1 MYLGKNPFS
10 ISFGRKPVEY
20 ITRLSDSN
28 RVITTFTQPP
38 VTDQVY
44 ILMGIRGSGKTVL
57 LTDICERIGRM
68 KNWLVI
74 KISPLDDILEALYS
88 DLQNSRYFNPSNYEA
103 SYGLSLFG
111 ASVTVNHQRPELNLV
126 DAIDKTLAVFQ
137 KQGIKVLV
145 AIDEATNT
153 PQMQRF
159 ASAFQFF
166 ISNNRPLYFLA
177 TGLYDEIM
185 SLQDVKNLTFLYRSP
200 KIVLAPLNQMAVAN
214 AYASIFKLDQE
225 QSIKMAKLTRGYPFA
240 FQTLGYVCWEQGNC
254 EIGEDTLQEYDQLLA
269 DASYAKLWSELSELD
284 QRVLSV
290 IAENEG
296 GKVKEFRER
305 LEMNPNLFNQYRR
318 RLKNQG
324 LIDTRQYGTISFTL
338 PRFAEFVRFE
348 TY

>member
-1 MYLGKNPFS
+1 MTGL
-10 ISFGRKPVEY
+10 RA
-20 ITRLSDSN
+20 
-28 RVITTFTQPP
+28 
-38 VTDQVY
+38 
-44 ILMGIRGSGKTVL
+44 SGKTVL
-57 LTDICERIGRM
+57 LTDICEWIGRM

-88 DLQNSRYFNPSNYEA
+88 DLQNSRYFNPDNYEA

-126 DAIDKTLAVFQ
+126 DAIDKTLAAFQ

-159 ASAFQFF
+159 ASAFQLF

-185 SLQDVKNLTFLYRSP
+185 SLQDVKNLTFLYWSP

-214 AYASIFKLDQE
+214 AYSSIFKLDQD

-240 FQTLGYVCWEQGNC
+240 LQTLGYVCWEQGTC
-254 EIGEDTLQEYDQLLA
+254 EIGGDTLQEYDQLLA

-305 LEMNPNLFNQYRR
+305 LQMNPNLFNQYRR
-318 RLKNQG
+318 RLKNQD
-324 LIDTRQYGTISFTL
+324 LIDARQYGTISFAL

>member
-1 MYLGKNPFS
+1 
-10 ISFGRKPVEY
+10 
-20 ITRLSDSN
+20 
-28 RVITTFTQPP
+28 
-38 VTDQVY
+38 
-44 ILMGIRGSGKTVL
+44 
-57 LTDICERIGRM
+57 M

-88 DLQNSRYFNPSNYEA
+88 DLQNSRYFNPDNYEA

-126 DAIDKTLAVFQ
+126 DAIDKTLAAFQ

-159 ASAFQFF
+159 ASAFQLF

-177 TGLYDEIM
+177 TGLYYEIM
-185 SLQDVKNLTFLYRSP
+185 SLQDVKNLTFLYWSP

-214 AYASIFKLDQE
+214 AYSSIFKLDQD

-240 FQTLGYVCWEQGNC
+240 FQTLGYVCWEQGTC
-254 EIGEDTLQEYDQLLA
+254 EIGGDTLQEYDQLLA

-305 LEMNPNLFNQYRR
+305 LQMNPNLFNQYRR

-324 LIDTRQYGTISFTL
+324 LIDARQYGTISFAL

>member
-1 MYLGKNPFS
+1 MPPNYIARNKE
-10 ISFGRKPVEY
+10 GRQIIEAFV
-20 ITRLSDSN
+20 
-28 RVITTFTQPP
+28 QGGH
-38 VTDQVY
+38 VY
-44 ILMGIRGSGKTVL
+44 FLTGLRASGKTVL
-57 LTDICERIGRM
+57 LTDICEWIGRM
-68 KNWLVI
+68 KNWMVI

-88 DLQNSRYFNPSNYEA
+88 DLQNSRYFNPDNYEA

-126 DAIDKTLAVFQ
+126 DAIDKTLAAFQ

-159 ASAFQFF
+159 ASAFQLF

-185 SLQDVKNLTFLYRSP
+185 SLQDVKNLTFLYWSP

-214 AYASIFKLDQE
+214 AYSSIFKLDQD

-240 FQTLGYVCWEQGNC
+240 FQTLGYVCWEQGTC
-254 EIGEDTLQEYDQLLA
+254 EIGGDTLQEYDQLLA

-305 LEMNPNLFNQYRR
+305 LQMNPNLFNQYRR

-324 LIDTRQYGTISFTL
+324 LIDARQYGTISFAL

>member
-1 MYLGKNPFS
+1 MTGL
-10 ISFGRKPVEY
+10 RA
-20 ITRLSDSN
+20 
-28 RVITTFTQPP
+28 
-38 VTDQVY
+38 
-44 ILMGIRGSGKTVL
+44 SGKTVL
-57 LTDICERIGRM
+57 LTDICEWIGRM

-88 DLQNSRYFNPSNYEA
+88 DLQNSRYFNPDNYEA
-103 SYGLSLFG
+103 SYDLSVFG

-126 DAIDKTLAVFQ
+126 DAIDKTLATFQ

-145 AIDEATNT
+145 AIDEVTNT

-159 ASAFQFF
+159 ASAFQLF

-185 SLQDVKNLTFLYRSP
+185 SLQNVKN
-200 KIVLAPLNQMAVAN
+200 LNQMAVAN
-214 AYASIFKLDQE
+214 AYSSIFKLDQE

-284 QRVLSV
+284 
-290 IAENEG
+290 
-296 GKVKEFRER
+296 
-305 LEMNPNLFNQYRR
+305 
-318 RLKNQG
+318 
-324 LIDTRQYGTISFTL
+324 
-338 PRFAEFVRFE
+338 
-348 TY
+348 

>member
-1 MYLGKNPFS
+1 
-10 ISFGRKPVEY
+10 
-20 ITRLSDSN
+20 
-28 RVITTFTQPP
+28 
-38 VTDQVY
+38 
-44 ILMGIRGSGKTVL
+44 
-57 LTDICERIGRM
+57 M

-88 DLQNSRYFNPSNYEA
+88 DLQNSRYFNPNNYEA
-103 SYGLSLFG
+103 SYDLSLFG
-111 ASVTVNHQRPELNLV
+111 VSVTVNHQRPELNLV
-126 DAIDKTLAVFQ
+126 DAIDKTLATFQ

-145 AIDEATNT
+145 AIDEVTNT

-159 ASAFQFF
+159 ASAFQLF

-185 SLQDVKNLTFLYRSP
+185 SLQNVKNLTFLYRSP
-200 KIVLAPLNQMAVAN
+200 KIVLAPLKQTAVAN
-214 AYASIFKLDQE
+214 AYSSIFKLDQE

-269 DASYAKLWSELSELD
+269 DASYAKLWSELSESD

-305 LEMNPNLFNQYRR
+305 LQMNPNLFNQYRR

-324 LIDTRQYGTISFTL
+324 LIDARQYGTISFAL

>member
-1 MYLGKNPFS
+1 MTGL
-10 ISFGRKPVEY
+10 RA
-20 ITRLSDSN
+20 
-28 RVITTFTQPP
+28 
-38 VTDQVY
+38 
-44 ILMGIRGSGKTVL
+44 SGKTVL
-57 LTDICERIGRM
+57 LTDICEWIGRM
-68 KNWLVI
+68 KNWMVI

-88 DLQNSRYFNPSNYEA
+88 DLQNSRYFNPDNYEA

-126 DAIDKTLAVFQ
+126 DAIDKTLAAFQ

-159 ASAFQFF
+159 ASAFQLF

-185 SLQDVKNLTFLYRSP
+185 SLQDVKNLTFLYWSP

-214 AYASIFKLDQE
+214 AYSSIFKLDQD

-240 FQTLGYVCWEQGNC
+240 FQTLGYVCWEQGTC
-254 EIGEDTLQEYDQLLA
+254 EIGGDTLQEYDQLLA

-305 LEMNPNLFNQYRR
+305 LQMNPNLFNQYRR

-324 LIDTRQYGTISFTL
+324 LIDARQYGTISFAL

>member
-1 MYLGKNPFS
+1 MPPNYIARNKE
-10 ISFGRKPVEY
+10 GRQIIEA
-20 ITRLSDSN
+20 
-28 RVITTFTQPP
+28 FAQGGH
-38 VTDQVY
+38 VY
-44 ILMGIRGSGKTVL
+44 FLTGLRASGKTVL
-57 LTDICERIGRM
+57 LTDICEWIGRM

-88 DLQNSRYFNPSNYEA
+88 DLQNSRYFNPDNYEA

-126 DAIDKTLAVFQ
+126 DAIDKTLAAFQ

-159 ASAFQFF
+159 ASAFQLF

-185 SLQDVKNLTFLYRSP
+185 SLQDVKNLTFLYWSP

-214 AYASIFKLDQE
+214 AYSRIFKLDQD

-240 FQTLGYVCWEQGNC
+240 FQTLGYVCWEQGTC
-254 EIGEDTLQEYDQLLA
+254 EIGGDTLQEYDQLLA

-305 LEMNPNLFNQYRR
+305 LQMNPNLFNQYRR

-324 LIDTRQYGTISFTL
+324 LIDARQYGTISFAL

>member
-1 MYLGKNPFS
+1 MTGL
-10 ISFGRKPVEY
+10 RA
-20 ITRLSDSN
+20 
-28 RVITTFTQPP
+28 
-38 VTDQVY
+38 
-44 ILMGIRGSGKTVL
+44 SGKTVL
-57 LTDICERIGRM
+57 LTDICEWIGRM

-88 DLQNSRYFNPSNYEA
+88 DLQNSRYFNPDNYEA

-111 ASVTVNHQRPELNLV
+111 ASVTVNHQQPELNLV
-126 DAIDKTLAVFQ
+126 DAIDKTLAAFQ

-159 ASAFQFF
+159 ASAFQLF

-185 SLQDVKNLTFLYRSP
+185 SLQDVKNLTFLYWSP

-214 AYASIFKLDQE
+214 AYSSIFKLDQD

-240 FQTLGYVCWEQGNC
+240 FQTLGYVCWEQGTC
-254 EIGEDTLQEYDQLLA
+254 EIGGDTLQEYDQLLA

-305 LEMNPNLFNQYRR
+305 LQMNPNLFNQYRR

-324 LIDTRQYGTISFTL
+324 LIDAWQYGTISFAL

>member
-1 MYLGKNPFS
+1 MLKNPFS
-10 ISFGRKPVEY
+10 ISFGRMPPNY
-20 ITRLSDSN
+20 IARN
-28 RVITTFTQPP
+28 KEGRQIIEAFAQGGH
-38 VTDQVY
+38 VY
-44 ILMGIRGSGKTVL
+44 FLTGLRASGKTVL
-57 LTDICERIGRM
+57 LTDICEWIGRM

-88 DLQNSRYFNPSNYEA
+88 DLQNSRYFNPDNYEA

-126 DAIDKTLAVFQ
+126 DAIDKTLAAFQ

-159 ASAFQFF
+159 ASAFQLF

-177 TGLYDEIM
+177 TGLYYEIM
-185 SLQDVKNLTFLYRSP
+185 SLQDVKNLTFLYWSP

-214 AYASIFKLDQE
+214 AYSSIFKLDQD

-240 FQTLGYVCWEQGNC
+240 FQTLGYVCWEQGTC
-254 EIGEDTLQEYDQLLA
+254 EIGGDTLQEYDQLLA

-305 LEMNPNLFNQYRR
+305 LQMNPNLFNQYRR

-324 LIDTRQYGTISFTL
+324 LIDARQYGTISFAL

>member
-1 MYLGKNPFS
+1 MPPNYIARNKE
-10 ISFGRKPVEY
+10 GRQIIEA
-20 ITRLSDSN
+20 
-28 RVITTFTQPP
+28 FAQGGH
-38 VTDQVY
+38 VY
-44 ILMGIRGSGKTVL
+44 FLTGLRASGKTVL
-57 LTDICERIGRM
+57 LTDICEWIGRM

-88 DLQNSRYFNPSNYEA
+88 DLQNSRYFNPDNYEA

-126 DAIDKTLAVFQ
+126 DAIDKTLAAFQ

-159 ASAFQFF
+159 ASAFQLF

-185 SLQDVKNLTFLYRSP
+185 SLQDVKNLTFLYWSP

-214 AYASIFKLDQE
+214 AYSSIFKLDQD

-240 FQTLGYVCWEQGNC
+240 LQTLGYVCWEQGTC
-254 EIGEDTLQEYDQLLA
+254 EIGGDTLQEYDQLLA

-305 LEMNPNLFNQYRR
+305 LQMNPNLFNQYRR
-318 RLKNQG
+318 RLKNQD
-324 LIDTRQYGTISFTL
+324 LIDARQYGTISFAL

>member
-1 MYLGKNPFS
+1 MTGL
-10 ISFGRKPVEY
+10 RA
-20 ITRLSDSN
+20 
-28 RVITTFTQPP
+28 
-38 VTDQVY
+38 
-44 ILMGIRGSGKTVL
+44 SGKTVL
-57 LTDICERIGRM
+57 LTDICEWIGRM

-88 DLQNSRYFNPSNYEA
+88 DLQNSRYFNPDNYEA

-126 DAIDKTLAVFQ
+126 DAIDKTLAAFQ

-159 ASAFQFF
+159 ASAFQLF

-185 SLQDVKNLTFLYRSP
+185 SLQDVKNLTFLYWSP

-214 AYASIFKLDQE
+214 AYSSIFKLDQD

-240 FQTLGYVCWEQGNC
+240 FQTLGYVCWEQGTC
-254 EIGEDTLQEYDQLLA
+254 EIGGDTLQEYDQLLA

-305 LEMNPNLFNQYRR
+305 LQMNPNLFNQYRR

-324 LIDTRQYGTISFTL
+324 LIDARQYGTISFAL

>member
-1 MYLGKNPFS
+1 MTGL
-10 ISFGRKPVEY
+10 RA
-20 ITRLSDSN
+20 
-28 RVITTFTQPP
+28 
-38 VTDQVY
+38 
-44 ILMGIRGSGKTVL
+44 SGKTVL
-57 LTDICERIGRM
+57 LTDICEWIGRM

-88 DLQNSRYFNPSNYEA
+88 DLQNSRYFNPDNYEA

-126 DAIDKTLAVFQ
+126 DAIDKTLAAFQ

-159 ASAFQFF
+159 ASAFQLF

-185 SLQDVKNLTFLYRSP
+185 SLQDVKNLTFLYWSP

-214 AYASIFKLDQE
+214 AYSRIFKLDQD

-240 FQTLGYVCWEQGNC
+240 FQTLGYVCWEQGTC
-254 EIGEDTLQEYDQLLA
+254 EIGGDTLQEYDQLLA

-305 LEMNPNLFNQYRR
+305 LQMNPNLFNQYRR

-324 LIDTRQYGTISFTL
+324 LIDARQYGTISFAL